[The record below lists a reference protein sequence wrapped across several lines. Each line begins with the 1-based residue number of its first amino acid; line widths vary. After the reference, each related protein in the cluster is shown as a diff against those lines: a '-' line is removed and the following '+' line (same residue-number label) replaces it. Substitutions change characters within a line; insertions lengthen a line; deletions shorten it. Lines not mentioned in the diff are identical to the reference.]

1 MPVVSAEPVVTAAC
15 FFCCRRAMGA
25 ASIRHS
31 PCPLFGR
38 ACPEAELGRKTRR
51 EKAASRVPRERRGTL
66 PGNIRKK
73 PYDFRFQRRFMVRSE
88 GLEPPRFY
96 SLPPQGSASTNSAT
110 SAGMPAQGS
119 GRINGADVTNRP
131 WGDKARRRPKS
142 GVYGGIFVDL
152 GMIRKSG
159 DRFSEKIM
167 LKQEAK
173 ARWHSSRF
181 SARPA
186 IWAASA

>member
-1 MPVVSAEPVVTAAC
+1 
-15 FFCCRRAMGA
+15 
-25 ASIRHS
+25 
-31 PCPLFGR
+31 
-38 ACPEAELGRKTRR
+38 
-51 EKAASRVPRERRGTL
+51 
-66 PGNIRKK
+66 
-73 PYDFRFQRRFMVRSE
+73 MVRSE

-152 GMIRKSG
+152 ARARRFGQHLLDLDRDAVAVDQDDAAG
-159 DRFSEKIM
+159 DQQIVGQHLDLVGLGRVQFDDGAAGQPHD
-167 LKQEAK
+167 LVDG
-173 ARWHSSRF
+173 HSRGPEDHHEIDGYF
-181 SARPA
+181 IERGHFRTAELRLG
-186 IWAASA
+186 